1 MGGHLRLPEWVQEE
15 CFGAVAGEEP
25 EKEEGLEGEEGF
37 GVAEV
42 EESFGLSVAVA
53 VAVAHY

>member
-1 MGGHLRLPEWVQEE
+1 
-15 CFGAVAGEEP
+15 VAGEEP

-53 VAVAHY
+53 VAHYYSQEAL

>member
-1 MGGHLRLPEWVQEE
+1 
-15 CFGAVAGEEP
+15 VAGEGP
-25 EKEEGLEGEEGF
+25 EKEGGLEGEEGF

-53 VAVAHY
+53 AVGYYLQEAL